1 MHPQQCLSVELP
13 LKLVC
18 TIIFF
23 IETNSN
29 TNKSSFIYLL
39 TVQRKIVI
47 LGDGACGK
55 TSLLNVFTRG
65 YFPKVYE
72 PTVFENYIHDIFIDG
87 KQIQLSLWDT
97 AGQEEFDKLRSLSYS
112 DTHCIILCFSIDSHD
127 SLENVKN
134 KWVGEILE
142 HCEGVKLILVA
153 LKADLRQSD
162 NQIDDSMGT
171 SAYNNDG
178 QLKKLVSY
186 EEGVAMAKQIGAL
199 RYLECSAM
207 KNRGVKEVFTEAAR
221 ISLTASPAAATSAS
235 NNNVSSNDGN
245 KSSCTI
251 M

>member
-1 MHPQQCLSVELP
+1 M
-13 LKLVC
+13 
-18 TIIFF
+18 
-23 IETNSN
+23 
-29 TNKSSFIYLL
+29 
-39 TVQRKIVI
+39 
-47 LGDGACGK
+47 
-55 TSLLNVFTRG
+55 
-65 YFPKVYE
+65 
-72 PTVFENYIHDIFIDG
+72 FENYIHDIFIDG
-87 KQIQLSLWDT
+87 QQVQLSLWDT

-112 DTHCIILCFSIDSHD
+112 DTHCIILCFSIDSPD

-153 LKADLRQSD
+153 LKADLRQTADMSNHEQMD
-162 NQIDDSMGT
+162 AGLGT

-186 EEGVAMAKQIGAL
+186 EDGVHVAKQIGAL

-221 ISLTASPAAATSAS
+221 IALTAKPAAASAHAAAEPES
-235 NNNVSSNDGN
+235 KS
-245 KSSCTI
+245 SSCTI